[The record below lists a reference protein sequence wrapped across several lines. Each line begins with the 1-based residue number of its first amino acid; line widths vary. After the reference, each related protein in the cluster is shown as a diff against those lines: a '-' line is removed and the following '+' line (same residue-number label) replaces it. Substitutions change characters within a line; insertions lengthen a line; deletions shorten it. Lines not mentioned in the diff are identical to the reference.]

1 MSKAGVISLH
11 SRCRAEVAISHYAVD
26 HIEATTLPLVQP
38 QLKVGSAGPWEILG
52 APFDVENPVGRSAR
66 NRGEDPIATVYGV
79 QILPIREDRVV
90 MTGPR

>member
-1 MSKAGVISLH
+1 LSEAVVVSLH
-11 SRCRAEVAISHYAVD
+11 SRRCTEDAIGHCSVD
-26 HIEATTLPLVQP
+26 HIEASLPLVQP
-38 QLKVGSAGPWEILG
+38 QLKVGSASPWEILG
-52 APFDVENPVGRSAR
+52 APFDVENPIGRSAR

>member
-1 MSKAGVISLH
+1 MSEAVVVSLH
-11 SRCRAEVAISHYAVD
+11 SRRCTEVAIGHCAVD
-26 HIEATTLPLVQP
+26 HIEASLPLVQP

-52 APFDVENPVGRSAR
+52 APFDVENPIGRSAR

>member
-1 MSKAGVISLH
+1 MSEAVVVSLH
-11 SRCRAEVAISHYAVD
+11 SRRCTEVAVRDCAVD
-26 HIEATTLPLVQP
+26 HIEASLPLVQP

-52 APFDVENPVGRSAR
+52 APFDVENPIGRTAR